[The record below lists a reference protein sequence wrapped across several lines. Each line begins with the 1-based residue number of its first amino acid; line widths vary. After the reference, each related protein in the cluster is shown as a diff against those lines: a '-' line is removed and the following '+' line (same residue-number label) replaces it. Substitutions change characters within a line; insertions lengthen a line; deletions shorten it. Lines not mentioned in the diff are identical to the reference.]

1 MKTHKIATIEELKRV
16 AEKSFRTLKPLET
29 DKEKRSA
36 TVELNS
42 YVELHFLVL
51 NVLKVAVA
59 ALDADTHNVTNVEG
73 APFAVKNVL
82 EFAMQLI
89 PLEEAYL
96 LDEVYGMVVG
106 EGNEK

>member
-1 MKTHKIATIEELKRV
+1 MRQ
-16 AEKSFRTLKPLET
+16 
-29 DKEKRSA
+29 
-36 TVELNS
+36 LNS
-42 YVELHFLVL
+42 TVTSDCTLLVL

-73 APFAVKNVL
+73 TPFAVKSVL

-106 EGNEK
+106 EGLK